1 MPIDLARV
9 KEQAARIKELQDQ
22 GYSDA
27 TVQEIVERESDVA
40 ARQYGY
46 SNAAA
51 ARIQL
56 QEQRGALNA
65 DAASPGEQPDED
77 PVARA
82 FAQADQSGAQRGSN
96 QRMEAFTAALFE
108 AAQAGDP
115 RVSHQGTVTE
125 EVKQRWMADAHQRQ
139 IANREQ
145 SGMRRR

>member
-40 ARQYGY
+40 AQQYGY

-51 ARIQL
+51 ARTQL

-65 DAASPGEQPDED
+65 DAASPGEEPAID
-77 PVARA
+77 PIDDA
-82 FAQADQSGAQRGSN
+82 FAAAEQSGHQRGSDA
-96 QRMEAFTAALFE
+96 R
-108 AAQAGDP
+108 AQAYFDKLFAAAAAGDE
-115 RVSHQGTVTE
+115 RVVSQGTLDRQTVE
-125 EVKQRWMADAHQRQ
+125 RWRDQAHKRQ
-139 IANREQ
+139 IANRDR